1 MSKPRGQRVS
11 HRPCAVMSSRL
22 PMATE
27 QSGARPP
34 GAQPYNT
41 MGFQKEHMLALAL
54 LDLWLREAVTVDMAN
69 TLGVPPR
76 HLTDHAT
83 IDRVTAEILP
93 RVTLLLG
100 L

>member
-1 MSKPRGQRVS
+1 
-11 HRPCAVMSSRL
+11 
-22 PMATE
+22 
-27 QSGARPP
+27 
-34 GAQPYNT
+34 
-41 MGFQKEHMLALAL
+41 MLALAL